1 MSVAAGLRSPCDD
14 RLAAATDCQPCP
26 RTDRPWVLAVAI
38 LGSSLAFIEGSAVGL
53 ALPAIQT
60 SYGADSTALQWVV
73 NSYLL
78 VLGAFIMIG
87 GAAGDRY
94 GLRRVFVGGT
104 ALFGLSSI
112 AAGFAPTLEW
122 LVAARLLQ
130 GAGSAALVPVSLALI
145 SRHFPER
152 ERGKAIGT
160 WAGASAL
167 TTAGG
172 PVIGG
177 WLIDSGGWPWVFWS
191 IAPLAAAAIALA
203 LWRVPD
209 DRPTTAST
217 PDIPGALLLAAA
229 LATLVYATLQA
240 EVVRLLIGLVLAL
253 GIAALFIRRERRATA
268 PMMPLDIFGNRVFTA
283 ANLMTVLLY
292 AGLMGVLYLVP
303 FNLIQVQGYSA
314 LQAGLALLP
323 MSLIIGAGSAAA
335 GALASRVAARTLLSV
350 GPAIVALGFAGFAI
364 PGSSSGYLPHW
375 LPAVTLVGI
384 GMTISIAPL
393 TTAVM
398 NALPDTQAGLAS
410 GVNNTAARLAGA
422 LAVAA
427 FTGIAVAVFSGV
439 LDGGL
444 DAAAVDA
451 ATRSQ
456 LLASA
461 GDLAALPIP
470 EQAAAGVGDIVTAS
484 YVTTFRLLM
493 ALSAVLALGAA
504 WIGWRTMPRAAG

>member
-1 MSVAAGLRSPCDD
+1 M
-14 RLAAATDCQPCP
+14 
-26 RTDRPWVLAVAI
+26 AI

-60 SYGADSTALQWVV
+60 TYAADSTALQWVV
-73 NSYLL
+73 NGYLL

-87 GAAGDRY
+87 GAAGDRF
-94 GLRRVFVGGT
+94 GLRRTFVAGT
-104 ALFGLSSI
+104 ALFGLSSV
-112 AAGFAPTLEW
+112 AAGFAPNLEW
-122 LVAARLLQ
+122 LVATRLLQ

-145 SRHFPER
+145 SRHFPED

-172 PVIGG
+172 PVVGG

-191 IAPLAAAAIALA
+191 IAPLAAAAIAIA

-240 EVVRLLIGLVLAL
+240 DVVRLLIGLALAL
-253 GIAALFIRRERRATA
+253 GIAALFVRRERRATA
-268 PMMPLDIFGNRVFTA
+268 PMMPLGIFGDRVFTS

-314 LQAGLALLP
+314 LEAGLALLP

-335 GALASRVAARTLLSV
+335 GALAAKVAARTLLSL
-350 GPAIVALGFAGFAI
+350 GPSIVAVGFAWFAI
-364 PGSSSGYLPHW
+364 PGADSGYLPHW
-375 LPAVTLVGI
+375 LPAVVLVGI

-393 TTAVM
+393 TTVVM

-427 FTGIAVAVFSGV
+427 FTGIAVAVFTSV

-444 DAAAVDA
+444 AAAAVDA
-451 ATRSQ
+451 GVREQ
-456 LLASA
+456 LLAGA
-461 GDLAALPIP
+461 GELAALPIP
-470 EQAAAGVGDIVTAS
+470 AGAEAGVGDIVTAS

-493 ALSAVLALGAA
+493 LVSTLLALTAA
-504 WIGWRTMPRAAG
+504 WIGWRTMPATTG